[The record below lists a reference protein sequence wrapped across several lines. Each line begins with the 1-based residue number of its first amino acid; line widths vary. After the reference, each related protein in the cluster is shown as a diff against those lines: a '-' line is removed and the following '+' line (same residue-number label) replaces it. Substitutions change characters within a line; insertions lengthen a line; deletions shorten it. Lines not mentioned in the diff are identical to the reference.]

1 MENGQQLETVSHIL
15 QEELFLSFFFADNL
29 LKKSHGANVQLK
41 PFLSAFTA

>member
-15 QEELFLSFFFADNL
+15 QEELFLSFFADNL